1 MTSTPSG
8 RQGTAISEAL
18 VGKLACVACGSPV
31 SLPADGASVSSQV
44 VLVCR
49 SCSARYPV
57 IDGIPVLLPGET
69 SDWARLQ
76 RDLYDAVAPHY
87 DGTIPVHVNRHYR
100 DKRVGVVRSL
110 APYRG
115 EVLDVGCGTGAF
127 AGALR
132 TLGYETYGV
141 DASLGML
148 TEASRDGR
156 AEVVVGRGERLPF
169 QRGSFDLAITIATLH
184 HITDPVRIA
193 ETLAEMLRVVRP
205 GGMVVVWDHNPKNP
219 YWPYLMKRLPQ
230 DTGEERLISLEEV
243 VSALEGGGGVS
254 IRSFRSGLVPEF
266 APEWLL
272 GGFQLAEAI
281 VERLPVVN
289 ILCAHNVVIAQVPT
303 GRPARV
309 G

>member
-110 APYRG
+110 AP
-115 EVLDVGCGTGAF
+115 
-127 AGALR
+127 
-132 TLGYETYGV
+132 
-141 DASLGML
+141 
-148 TEASRDGR
+148 
-156 AEVVVGRGERLPF
+156 
-169 QRGSFDLAITIATLH
+169 
-184 HITDPVRIA
+184 
-193 ETLAEMLRVVRP
+193 
-205 GGMVVVWDHNPKNP
+205 
-219 YWPYLMKRLPQ
+219 
-230 DTGEERLISLEEV
+230 
-243 VSALEGGGGVS
+243 
-254 IRSFRSGLVPEF
+254 
-266 APEWLL
+266 
-272 GGFQLAEAI
+272 
-281 VERLPVVN
+281 
-289 ILCAHNVVIAQVPT
+289 
-303 GRPARV
+303 
-309 G
+309 